1 MQEYHEIGFAKTVS
15 KSVLGSMNDF
25 AYQYEAHIIGDGG
38 FDNIKILQ
46 LNQKINRT
54 PMGALKYK
62 YPIETLKKLLQES
75 ED

>member
-1 MQEYHEIGFAKTVS
+1 
-15 KSVLGSMNDF
+15 MNEF

-62 YPIETLKKLLQES
+62 YPIEALKKLLQES